1 MKSLLVVAVA
11 LALNSSN
18 SFASV
23 GKQVEM
29 WCGTPTAG
37 HSSVFPYM
45 TSIRVFDSKKHHGK
59 KFEVATIYKNGRLI
73 SKNYVYKTTQGM
85 GMSYVSADNDFALN
99 LPSHDSLDSTAAF
112 RAVLHERDGD
122 TLIANGEFMCHR
134 PKASQKIS
142 KS

>member
-1 MKSLLVVAVA
+1 MKSLLVIAMV
-11 LALNSSN
+11 LALNPSTT
-18 SFASV
+18 FASV

-29 WCGTPTAG
+29 WCGSPSSS

-45 TSIRVFDSKKHHGK
+45 ASIRTFHSKKHHGK
-59 KFEVATIYKNGRLI
+59 SFEVATIYKGGRLV
-73 SKNYVYKTTQGM
+73 SKNYVYKTSQGI
-85 GMSYVSADNDFALN
+85 GMSYVSADNDFSLN

-112 RAVLHERDGD
+112 RAVLHQRDGD

-134 PKASQKIS
+134 PKV